1 MKQVLRLPPVR
12 TWNRWLAS
20 WTRLLQIWSRP
31 AATLPAIAS
40 PLTVVGTTTPFPRP
54 LVLAFPTK
62 VVVKGILTIAKITCH
77 R

>member
-1 MKQVLRLPPVR
+1 MARFLDAAPADLEPSCGNAPCNSVPA
-12 TWNRWLAS
+12 NGRWDNH
-20 WTRLLQIWSRP
+20 
-31 AATLPAIAS
+31 
-40 PLTVVGTTTPFPRP
+40 PFPRP